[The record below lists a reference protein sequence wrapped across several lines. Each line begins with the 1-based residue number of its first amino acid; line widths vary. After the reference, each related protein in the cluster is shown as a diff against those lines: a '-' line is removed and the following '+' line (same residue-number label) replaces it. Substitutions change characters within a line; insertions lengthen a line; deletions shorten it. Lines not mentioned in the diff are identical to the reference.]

1 MNSLKNEL
9 TNQIPLLQNDI
20 KKLISEKGGEKISE
34 VTVAQ
39 AYSGLRGIKAFVCD
53 TSSVSADKG
62 LIIRGIPLLEMT
74 HALPEEVFYLLL
86 TGKLPNDSELKELQE
101 EFSKHLEVPDY
112 VWNVLKEM
120 PESTHPMTMFNA
132 GILSM
137 QSESVF
143 YKNYSKG
150 MPKTEFWEAVLDD
163 GDKVTCK
170 TTLPCSW
177 HLQDA
182 I

>member
-9 TNQIPLLQNDI
+9 KNQIPVLQNDI
-20 KKLISEKGGEKISE
+20 KNLISEKGEEKISE

-74 HALPEEVFYLLL
+74 HVLPEEVFYLLL
-86 TGKLPNDSELKELQE
+86 TGKLPNNVELQELQE
-101 EFSKHLEVPDY
+101 EFTKHLSVPSY
-112 VWNVLKEM
+112 VWNILKEM
-120 PESTHPMTMFNA
+120 PEDAHPMTMFNM

-137 QSESVF
+137 QNESIF
-143 YKNYSKG
+143 RKKYDEGIHKSQ
-150 MPKTEFWEAVLDD
+150 FWEFVLNH
-163 GDKVTCK
+163 
-170 TTLPCSW
+170 S
-177 HLQDA
+177 
-182 I
+182 